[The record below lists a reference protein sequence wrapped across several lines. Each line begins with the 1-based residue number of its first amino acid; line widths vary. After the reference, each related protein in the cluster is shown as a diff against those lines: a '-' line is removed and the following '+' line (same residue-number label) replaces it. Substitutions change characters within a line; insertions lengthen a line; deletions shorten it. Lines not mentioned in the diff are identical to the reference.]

1 MSLKSLLESK
11 ADMDTVLQEARQD
24 TTSFLAT
31 ITRKLK
37 EFAEILKELHPEAH
51 TSIRPSEYGHA
62 IYLAVSDK
70 ADDLNEKGILTVL
83 VHGSQAEFRTPY
95 VKMLCF
101 NETHINEALVLTYR
115 SEEMAA
121 RLKIEASPFDE
132 ESLDDYYDEEPRT
145 HYR

>member
-1 MSLKSLLESK
+1 
-11 ADMDTVLQEARQD
+11 
-24 TTSFLAT
+24 
-31 ITRKLK
+31 
-37 EFAEILKELHPEAH
+37 
-51 TSIRPSEYGHA
+51 
-62 IYLAVSDK
+62 
-70 ADDLNEKGILTVL
+70 
-83 VHGSQAEFRTPY
+83 
-95 VKMLCF
+95 MLCF